1 MIINKAA
8 KEVKGNVVYSY
19 SVKEYPFS
27 PEIAEDDMWDNRKFK
42 SLEELLKFTSQEVLD
57 EMKEDLGVHRVWVS
71 GISFEAKSE
80 DEETQF
86 RIAMYEDNKVQSW
99 VTTKIN
105 DEDISN
111 RAVTNLKKV
120 KEIIDNTLEQYPIKY

>member
-1 MIINKAA
+1 MIVNKAA

-19 SVKEYPFS
+19 SIKEYPFS
-27 PEIAEDDMWDNRKFK
+27 PEITEDDMWDNRKFK
-42 SLEELLKFTSQEVLD
+42 SLEELLKFTSQELLD
-57 EMKEDLGVHRVWVS
+57 EMKEDLGAHCVWVS

-111 RAVTNLKKV
+111 RAVTNLQRV